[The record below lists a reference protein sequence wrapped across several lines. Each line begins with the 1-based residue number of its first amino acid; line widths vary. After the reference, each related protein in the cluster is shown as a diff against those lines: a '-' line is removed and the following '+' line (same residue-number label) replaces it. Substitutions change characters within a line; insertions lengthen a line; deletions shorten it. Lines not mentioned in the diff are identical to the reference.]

1 MASGAGGFVP
11 QTEILNRAE
20 TSCWTAR
27 PRPADACA
35 EICGASPQGVVFP
48 TGCLEK
54 KPKNNFRDFI
64 PVVLSSRTRSQS
76 GELVPGSQA
85 LRQPFW
91 ALHLLGRSLAS
102 QVDCERF
109 PLYKVLCL
117 PSSVLPHV
125 LFCCSCR
132 DLGFFCQLEIAL
144 SCRKHRWL
152 IS

>member
-102 QVDCERF
+102 RVDCVSLF
-109 PLYKVLCL
+109 TKSCACL
-117 PSSVLPHV
+117 LSCLT
-125 LFCCSCR
+125 FCFSCR

>member
-1 MASGAGGFVP
+1 M
-11 QTEILNRAE
+11 
-20 TSCWTAR
+20 
-27 PRPADACA
+27 CA

-102 QVDCERF
+102 RVDCEHF
-109 PLYKVLCL
+109 PLHKVLCL
-117 PSSVLPHV
+117 PSVLPHV
-125 LFCCSCR
+125 LFCFSCR
-132 DLGFFCQLEIAL
+132 DLGFFCQLEFAL